1 MKALLEKVPADL
13 RDIFTLFVGNSFS
26 MFIPVLV
33 SPIISRMY
41 GAGDFGTFTIYLALL
56 SLVSS
61 FATGRYDYAIL
72 ITKSRYNAQ
81 HLFKVALLLASGVC
95 AILLFSLLLFEQQ
108 LLSLMNVESMGVY
121 IYLLPLNIILFVIF
135 QACQNALN
143 REKLY
148 KPISISKTLKSTITG
163 AVQVVL
169 GFLGFLSGGLIVGK
183 LSGELISSSYL
194 AGRVAKIDR
203 YFTSAF
209 SLKRAG
215 YLMKK
220 YEKFL
225 KVNAPHAL
233 VNNLSL
239 SVTPIL
245 IGYFFDEDIVG
256 YYGLSYMVCIVPVQ
270 LIGRAF
276 YQVVSQKVSEMFN
289 EGTSIRAYVKETLKR
304 LFLLSVVPFSLLTIF
319 GPQIFEFVFG
329 EQWYTSGQFVQI
341 LAPFLFVIF
350 MIAPLTYIPLIYN
363 EHNKS
368 FYFEIALFVSRVI
381 ALVVGAKMGDIY
393 LALILF
399 STVSIVVQ
407 SVNLMW
413 IYSLTKRVN

>member
-1 MKALLEKVPADL
+1 MKAIFEKIPSDL
-13 RDIFTLFVGNSFS
+13 RDIGTLIVGNSFS

-41 GAGDFGTFTIYLALL
+41 GASDFGVFTIYLAVL

-81 HLFKVALLLASGVC
+81 HLFKVATILAFSTCLIFGV
-95 AILLFSLLLFEQQ
+95 ILIFFDQE
-108 LLSLMNVESMGVY
+108 LLSLMNVESMGAY
-121 IYLLPLNIILFVIF
+121 IYLLPVNVFLFVIF

-148 KPISISKTLKSTITG
+148 APISVSKTVKAIATG
-163 AVQVVL
+163 GVQVLL
-169 GFLGFLSGGLIVGK
+169 GFLGFLNGGLIVGK
-183 LSGELISSSYL
+183 LTGELLSFSYVTAKVSRIENYFSSS
-194 AGRVAKIDR
+194 
-203 YFTSAF
+203 F

-215 YLMKK
+215 YLMKR

-245 IGYFFDEDIVG
+245 IGYFFSEDIVG
-256 YYGLSYMVCIVPVQ
+256 YYGLSYMVCVVPVQ

-276 YQVVSQKVSEMFN
+276 YQVVSQKVSEMYN
-289 EGTSIRAYVKETLKR
+289 DNMNIRSYTKETLKR
-304 LFLLSVVPFSLLTIF
+304 LILISVIPFGILIIL
-319 GPQIFEFVFG
+319 GPEIFEFVFG
-329 EQWYTSGQFVQI
+329 EEWYTSGQFVQI
-341 LAPFLFVIF
+341 LAPSLFMVFLVS
-350 MIAPLTYIPLIYN
+350 PLSYIPLVYN

-368 FYFEIALFVSRVI
+368 FYFEISLFVSRLIGLVI
-381 ALVVGAKMGDIY
+381 GAY
-393 LALILF
+393 LGGVFLSLILF
-399 STVSIVVQ
+399 TVASIVVQ
-407 SVNLMW
+407 LINLLW
-413 IYSLTKRVN
+413 VFSLTKRTN